1 MVTSGVKMRY
11 ELLDELPNTSQ
22 DESTLGYAAR
32 TGARTLARAGESI
45 VGLPGDIVSG
55 ITGLVNY
62 GVNKLTG
69 LKGPIGDIA
78 LPTSEGI
85 RKNVTKRLT
94 GEYLEPQ
101 SSNEEFYD
109 KIIGDAASLL
119 VPLKGKV
126 PFAKAIGGALGR
138 SAIGNTAQWAAE
150 SVTDSP
156 LVGAGAKIGAMALAG
171 TIGGRKELTNL
182 KNQSYKDA
190 FSKIPEK
197 VKFDLKP
204 EKQKLEKLA
213 DIISKGDRPDKSFV
227 LDRLNSINNVTQ
239 KTGKANIKDLI
250 DLKQDWNK
258 YLADPNL
265 PKSSRDA
272 IKQAVGIV
280 NDGVKRYGLKNP
292 EFFKP
297 YQAAEELTGA
307 LQSTNYVQKVLAK
320 HPYLKDKVS
329 NPFMQKLLWGGAI
342 YGVGHTSLP
351 AIAGVGGAALG
362 IQQSAKAYQ
371 LLSRSPIA
379 QRYYKDVINAALK
392 NDVKAI
398 AKNLSKLDKAANQ
411 FEFTDEEDSPQQ
423 SNGRYE
429 FID

>member
-1 MVTSGVKMRY
+1 MRY

-171 TIGGRKELTNL
+171 TIGGRKELNNL
-182 KNQSYKDA
+182 KNESYKDA
-190 FSKIPEK
+190 FSKIPENA
-197 VKFDLKP
+197 KFSFKP

-213 DIISKGDRPDKSFV
+213 NALSKGDRPDKSFV
-227 LDRLNSINNVTQ
+227 LDRLRSIE
-239 KTGKANIKDLI
+239 NIGTNADRGTI
-250 DLKQDWNK
+250 QEAINLKQDWNK
-258 YLADPNL
+258 YLSDPSL
-265 PKSSRDA
+265 SKSSRDS

-280 NDGVKRYGLKNP
+280 NDGIKRYGSQNP
-292 EFFKP
+292 SFFKP

-307 LQSTNYVQKVLAK
+307 LQSTNYAQKILAK
-320 HPYLKDKVS
+320 HPYLKEKVS
-329 NPFMQKLLWGGAI
+329 NPLIQKLLWGGAF
-342 YGVGHTSLP
+342 YGASHTNTP
-351 AIAGVGGAALG
+351 AIVGIGATALG
-362 IQQSAKAYQ
+362 AKEAAKAYQ
-371 LLSRSPIA
+371 LLARSPIA
-379 QRYYKDVINAALK
+379 QRYYKDVINATLK

>member
-1 MVTSGVKMRY
+1 MATVGVNMRY
-11 ELLDELPNTSQ
+11 DLLEELPNTSQ
-22 DESTLGYAAR
+22 NESTLGYIGR

-45 VGLPGDIVSG
+45 AGLPGDIVSG
-55 ITGLVNY
+55 VTGLVNY

-69 LKGPIGDIA
+69 LQGPLEDIG

-85 RKNVTKRLT
+85 RKNVTQRLT
-94 GEYLEPQ
+94 GDYLEPQ
-101 SSNEEFYD
+101 GSGEEFYD
-109 KIIGDAASLL
+109 QIIGDAASLL

-126 PFAKAIGGALGR
+126 PFAKAVGGALAR

-150 SVTDSP
+150 KVTDSP
-156 LVGAGAKIGAMALAG
+156 LVGVGAKIGAMALAS
-171 TIGGRKELTNL
+171 TAGGRKELGNL

-197 VKFDLKP
+197 AKFNFNP

-213 DIISKGDRPDKSFV
+213 NTISKGDRPDKKFI
-227 LDRLNSINNVTQ
+227 LERFQAIDNVSPEI
-239 KTGKANIKDLI
+239 GRAGIKDMI

-258 YLADPNL
+258 YLSDPSL
-265 PKSSRDA
+265 SKSSRDS

-280 NDGVKRYGLKNP
+280 NDGIKRYGLKNP

-297 YQAAEELTGA
+297 YQVAEELTGA

-320 HPYLKDKVS
+320 HPALRDKVN
-329 NPFMQKLLWGGAI
+329 NPILQKFLWGGAF
-342 YGVGHTSLP
+342 YGVGHASIP
-351 AIAGVGGAALG
+351 ALAGVGATALTAKET
-362 IQQSAKAYQ
+362 AKAYQ
-371 LLSRSPIA
+371 LLSRSPVA
-379 QRYYKDVINAALK
+379 QRYYKDVIEATFK

-398 AKNLSKLDKAANQ
+398 AKNLSKLDKVANR
-411 FEFTDEEDSPQQ
+411 FEFTDEEESPQQ
-423 SNGRYE
+423 SNDRYE